1 MQILQDDLISA
12 VSSSASHLSATYP
25 VGNVQDDIPSL
36 PYICNATSCTI
47 TLTVASGMQALFL
60 SGLQADSATVQLVT
74 STDDSGQIDIN
85 TTPYSSLSELAT
97 GSSQRISPEWFSF
110 TVATATATITSPYAG
125 GTISEYTQGPTTL
138 VLAGNLT
145 LAADLVL
152 TDSANSIQR
161 ISTGAALGAA
171 TVTLTLT
178 TSTDRKDSPVSGD
191 NIGFFIPTGGTPGT
205 TGNFAKDA
213 TEAGAS
219 NFINVNNH
227 GNVLIGSWVNTSTG
241 NTVQVTKIIGDG
253 TTSGD
258 ITVSSNLASG
268 TVSSILNPIKLG
280 IARAGSVLNIENPQL
295 GLSRTFTDYS
305 VRRPLLNGGYSE
317 TQRNVCKGFDVSA
330 MLSDTNAQS
339 FEGFY
344 RAFRSKPF
352 PAIIAEG
359 FDAARNENTRMAGFY
374 YLRSAPSMAYAT
386 HSGSYTQTEFQ
397 IHEVL

>member
-25 VGNVQDDIPSL
+25 IGNVQDDIPSL

-47 TLTVASGMQALFL
+47 TLTVSSGMQALFL
-60 SGLQADSATVQLVT
+60 SGLQADSGIIELVT
-74 STDDSGQIDIN
+74 STNNSGQIDIN
-85 TTPYSSLSELAT
+85 TTPYSSLAELAT

-110 TVATATATITSPYAG
+110 TVATAANTISSPYAG

-138 VLAGNLT
+138 VLEGNLT

-161 ISTGAALGAA
+161 ISTGSALTAA
-171 TVTLTLT
+171 TVTLKLT
-178 TSTDRKDSPVSGD
+178 TSTDRKDSPVSGNAIYQWD
-191 NIGFFIPTGGTPGT
+191 QEAAGVAGRFE
-205 TGNFAKDA
+205 DS
-213 TEAGAS
+213 AGAA
-219 NFINVNNH
+219 INLNDFA
-227 GNVLIGSWVNTSTG
+227 NVMIGSIVTISGTDY
-241 NTVQVTKIIGDG
+241 QVTKIVGDG
-253 TTSGD
+253 TGVGD
-258 ITVSSNLASG
+258 VELSSAASDATVSA
-268 TVSSILNPIKLG
+268 IKHPIKLG

-295 GLSRTFTDYS
+295 GLSRNFTDYS

-317 TQRNVCKGFDVSA
+317 TQRNICKGFDVSA
-330 MLSDTNAQS
+330 MLSDSNAQN

-344 RAFRSKPF
+344 RAFRSRPF

-359 FDAARNENTRMAGFY
+359 FDSARNENTRMAGFY

-386 HSGSYTQTEFQ
+386 HSGSTTQTQFQ
-397 IHEVL
+397 IHEVI

>member
-47 TLTVASGMQALFL
+47 TLTVSSGMQALFL
-60 SGLQADSATVQLVT
+60 SGLQADSGIIELVT
-74 STDDSGQIDIN
+74 STNNSGQIDIN

-110 TVATATATITSPYAG
+110 TVATAANTISSPYAG
-125 GTISEYTQGPTTL
+125 GTITEYTQGPTTL
-138 VLAGNLT
+138 ELTGDLT

-161 ISTGAALGAA
+161 ISTGSALGAA

-178 TSTDRKDSPVSGD
+178 TSTDRKDSPVSGNAIYQWD
-191 NIGFFIPTGGTPGT
+191 QDSGVAGRFEDSAGAAVNLNNFANVMIGSICTIGGT
-205 TGNFAKDA
+205 DY
-213 TEAGAS
+213 
-219 NFINVNNH
+219 
-227 GNVLIGSWVNTSTG
+227 
-241 NTVQVTKIIGDG
+241 QVAKIIGDG
-253 TTSGD
+253 TGAADVELSGSASD
-258 ITVSSNLASG
+258 ATVTA
-268 TVSSILNPIKLG
+268 IKHPIKLG

-359 FDAARNENTRMAGFY
+359 FDSGRNENTRMAGFY

-397 IHEVL
+397 IHEVI

>member
-12 VSSSASHLSATYP
+12 VLSSASHLSATYP
-25 VGNVQDDIPSL
+25 IGNVQDDIPSL

-47 TLTVASGMQALFL
+47 TLTVSSGMQALFL

-74 STDDSGQIDIN
+74 ATDDSGQIDIN

-110 TVATATATITSPYAG
+110 TVATAANTISSPYAG

-161 ISTGAALGAA
+161 ISTGAALTAA
-171 TVTLTLT
+171 TVILTLT
-178 TSTDRKDSPVSGD
+178 TSTDRKDSPVSGNAIYQWD
-191 NIGFFIPTGGTPGT
+191 QSSGVAGRFEDSSGAAINLNDFANVMIGSICTIGGT
-205 TGNFAKDA
+205 DY
-213 TEAGAS
+213 
-219 NFINVNNH
+219 
-227 GNVLIGSWVNTSTG
+227 
-241 NTVQVTKIIGDG
+241 QVAKIIGDG
-253 TTSGD
+253 TGASDVELSGSASD
-258 ITVSSNLASG
+258 ATVSA
-268 TVSSILNPIKLG
+268 IKHPIKLG

-317 TQRNVCKGFDVSA
+317 TQRNVCKGFNVSA
-330 MLSDTNAQS
+330 MLSDTNAQN

-359 FDAARNENTRMAGFY
+359 FDSARNENTRMAGFY
-374 YLRSAPSMAYAT
+374 YLRAAPSMAYAT
-386 HSGSYTQTEFQ
+386 HSGSATQTEFQ
-397 IHEVL
+397 IHEVI

>member
-36 PYICNATSCTI
+36 PYICNATTCTI
-47 TLTVASGMQALFL
+47 TLTVASGMQALFI
-60 SGLQADSATVQLVT
+60 SGLQADSGTLYLKGPTYESVGI
-74 STDDSGQIDIN
+74 SIN
-85 TTPYSSLSELAT
+85 TTPYSILSELAT
-97 GSSQRISPEWFSF
+97 GSSQRISPEWFSVSL
-110 TVATATATITSPYAG
+110 VATETISSPYAG
-125 GTISEYTQGPTTL
+125 GTITEFTTGPTTL

-145 LAADLVL
+145 LAANLIL
-152 TDSANSIQR
+152 TDTTGYAIQR
-161 ISTGAALGAA
+161 LSTGSALGAA

-178 TSTDRKDSPVSGD
+178 TSTDRKDSPVSGNAIYQWD
-191 NIGFFIPTGGTPGT
+191 QSSGVAGRFEDSSGAAVNLNDFANVMIGSICTIGGT
-205 TGNFAKDA
+205 DY
-213 TEAGAS
+213 
-219 NFINVNNH
+219 
-227 GNVLIGSWVNTSTG
+227 
-241 NTVQVTKIIGDG
+241 QVTKIIGDG
-253 TTSGD
+253 TGASD
-258 ITVSSNLASG
+258 VELSSAASDATVSA
-268 TVSSILNPIKLG
+268 IKHPIKLG

-295 GLSRTFTDYS
+295 GLSRSFTDYS

-330 MLSDTNAQS
+330 MLSDSNAQN

-359 FDAARNENTRMAGFY
+359 FDSARNENTRMAGFY

-386 HSGSYTQTEFQ
+386 HSGSATQTEFQ
-397 IHEVL
+397 IHEVI

>member
-25 VGNVQDDIPSL
+25 IGNVQDDIPSL
-36 PYICNATSCTI
+36 PYICNAATCTI

-74 STDDSGQIDIN
+74 ATDDSGQIDIN

-110 TVATATATITSPYAG
+110 TVATAAAIITSPYAG

-138 VLAGNLT
+138 VLEGNLT

-161 ISTGAALGAA
+161 ISTGSALSAA
-171 TVTLTLT
+171 TVKLVLT
-178 TSTDRKDSPVSGD
+178 TSTDRKGSPVSGNAIYQWD
-191 NIGFFIPTGGTPGT
+191 QSSGVAGRFEDSSGNAINLNDFANVMIGSICTIGGT
-205 TGNFAKDA
+205 DY
-213 TEAGAS
+213 
-219 NFINVNNH
+219 
-227 GNVLIGSWVNTSTG
+227 
-241 NTVQVTKIIGDG
+241 QVAKIIGDG
-253 TTSGD
+253 TGVGD
-258 ITVSSNLASG
+258 VELSSAASDATVSA
-268 TVSSILNPIKLG
+268 IKHPIKLG

-295 GLSRTFTDYS
+295 GLSRSFTDYS

-330 MLSDTNAQS
+330 MLSDSNAQN

-359 FDAARNENTRMAGFY
+359 FDSARNENTRMAGFY

-386 HSGSYTQTEFQ
+386 HSGSATQTEFQ
-397 IHEVL
+397 IHEVI

>member
-36 PYICNATSCTI
+36 PYICNATTCII
-47 TLTVASGMQALFL
+47 TLSVASGMQALFL

-74 STDDSGQIDIN
+74 ATDDSGQIDIN

-110 TVATATATITSPYAG
+110 TVATVAATISSPYAG

-161 ISTGAALGAA
+161 ISTGSALTAA
-171 TVTLTLT
+171 TLMLTLT
-178 TSTDRKDSPVSGD
+178 TSTDRKDSPVSGNAIYQWD
-191 NIGFFIPTGGTPGT
+191 QEAAGVAGRFEDSSGAAVNLN
-205 TGNFAKDA
+205 NFA
-213 TEAGAS
+213 
-219 NFINVNNH
+219 NVM
-227 GNVLIGSWVNTSTG
+227 IGSICTIDGTDY
-241 NTVQVTKIIGDG
+241 QVTKIIGDG
-253 TTSGD
+253 TGVGD
-258 ITVSSNLASG
+258 VELSSAASDATVSA
-268 TVSSILNPIKLG
+268 IKHPIKLG
-280 IARAGSVLNIENPQL
+280 IVRAGSVLNIENPQL
-295 GLSRTFTDYS
+295 GLSRNFTDYS

-317 TQRNVCKGFDVSA
+317 TQRNVCKGFNVSA
-330 MLSDTNAQS
+330 MLSDTNAQN

-359 FDAARNENTRMAGFY
+359 FDSARNENTRMAGFY
-374 YLRSAPSMAYAT
+374 YMRSAPSMAYAT
-386 HSGSYTQTEFQ
+386 HSGSATQTEFQ
-397 IHEVL
+397 IHEVI

>member
-25 VGNVQDDIPSL
+25 IGNVQDDIPSL

-47 TLTVASGMQALFL
+47 TLTVSSGMQALFL

-74 STDDSGQIDIN
+74 ATDDSGQISIN
-85 TTPYSSLSELAT
+85 TTPYSSLAELAT

-110 TVATATATITSPYAG
+110 TVATAANTISSPYAG
-125 GTISEYTQGPTTL
+125 GTISEYTQGPATL
-138 VLAGNLT
+138 VLEGNLT

-161 ISTGAALGAA
+161 ISTGDALTAA

-178 TSTDRKDSPVSGD
+178 TSIDRKDSRVSGNAIYQWD
-191 NIGFFIPTGGTPGT
+191 QSSGVAGRFEDSAGAAINLNNFANVMIGSICTIGGT
-205 TGNFAKDA
+205 DY
-213 TEAGAS
+213 
-219 NFINVNNH
+219 
-227 GNVLIGSWVNTSTG
+227 
-241 NTVQVTKIIGDG
+241 QVTKIIGDG
-253 TTSGD
+253 TGASD
-258 ITVSSNLASG
+258 VELSSAASDATVSA
-268 TVSSILNPIKLG
+268 IKHPIKLG

-330 MLSDTNAQS
+330 MLSDSNAQN

-359 FDAARNENTRMAGFY
+359 FDSARNENTRMAGFY

-397 IHEVL
+397 IHEVI